1 RVVCRR
7 RFYVGMYAAY
17 CGYDPP
23 TPSNEQESFLSQCHL
38 AGIDGRRLD
47 FPEVYCGKTGLD
59 IPCIQ
64 LESFDTEVFAS
75 YTGPDGG
82 LTQVGEMRRQPLVRM
97 ANLDDEMSL
106 SMDGTSESNGSDE
119 DEEDV
124 DQPLSAPLK
133 RDKEKNR

>member
-1 RVVCRR
+1 
-7 RFYVGMYAAY
+7 MI
-17 CGYDPP
+17 
-23 TPSNEQESFLSQCHL
+23 E
-38 AGIDGRRLD
+38 
-47 FPEVYCGKTGLD
+47 
-59 IPCIQ
+59 
-64 LESFDTEVFAS
+64 
-75 YTGPDGG
+75 GG
-82 LTQVGEMRRQPLVRM
+82 DVGEMRRQPLVRM

>member
-1 RVVCRR
+1 
-7 RFYVGMYAAY
+7 MYAAY
-17 CGYDPP
+17 YGYDPP

-82 LTQVGEMRRQPLVRM
+82 LTQVSAGQLVLLD
-97 ANLDDEMSL
+97 NLWFC
-106 SMDGTSESNGSDE
+106 NGFGAWYE
-119 DEEDV
+119 A
-124 DQPLSAPLK
+124 LGC
-133 RDKEKNR
+133 

>member
-82 LTQVGEMRRQPLVRM
+82 LTQGLPPLRSF
-97 ANLDDEMSL
+97 ALDIDF
-106 SMDGTSESNGSDE
+106 
-119 DEEDV
+119 
-124 DQPLSAPLK
+124 
-133 RDKEKNR
+133 R